1 MDRIMSQE
9 IFLFFEGKPQALAL
23 YETFA
28 RKLSAEVGET
38 EVRVQKT
45 QIAFS
50 NGHNFAF
57 ASFLPLRKAA
67 ERPEE

>member
-1 MDRIMSQE
+1 MDGIMSQE
-9 IFLFFEGKPQALAL
+9 IFLFFEGKPQALVL

-28 RKLSAEVGET
+28 RRMSAEVGEA

-50 NGHNFAF
+50 KGHREG
-57 ASFLPLRKAA
+57 SL
-67 ERPEE
+67 